1 MKEAHVLSADKTLC
15 DQPLTLVNLAQGFFL
30 FGASHAG
37 G

>member
-1 MKEAHVLSADKTLC
+1 MKEALFLSDDKALC
-15 DQPLTLVNLAQGFFL
+15 EQPLTPVNLAQGFFI